1 MKKKTGDY
9 RMCVDYR
16 RLNAITVKNKYPLLL
31 IEEQLDCLGGNG
43 EGRKYKY
50 FTALDIYS
58 GFYQVPVHENSVDKT
73 AFITSDSH
81 YEFLRM
87 PFGLCN

>member
-1 MKKKTGDY
+1 LLINGIIRESISSYACPILLMKKKTGDY

-16 RLNAITVKNKYPLLL
+16 RLNAITVKDNYPLLL

-50 FTALDIYS
+50 FTTLD
-58 GFYQVPVHENSVDKT
+58 
-73 AFITSDSH
+73 A
-81 YEFLRM
+81 
-87 PFGLCN
+87 